1 MNYLGHW
8 EFGGNN
14 KPFIYAEDQYLE
26 LTSLDAKTIDYWIKQ
41 WIFTYNWILKE
52 LSSNEYPNIRL
63 ICYEDLCSNKRYEYK
78 LYDFLNLNNKK
89 YYYKFEVGKSNQYQ
103 IKFPNSEYINHA
115 ENIYDQMKKKSFI

>member
-41 WIFTYNWILKE
+41 WIFTYN
-52 LSSNEYPNIRL
+52 
-63 ICYEDLCSNKRYEYK
+63 
-78 LYDFLNLNNKK
+78 
-89 YYYKFEVGKSNQYQ
+89 
-103 IKFPNSEYINHA
+103 
-115 ENIYDQMKKKSFI
+115 